1 MLVLTYMLLIL
12 LAYNPFAFGV
22 RTMTDPKAVVLI
34 LSVFFTT
41 AVIPGFGL
49 IVMKPLGLIQSIHL
63 DDRQDRTGPYIISG
77 IFFLWLFK
85 NLNAG
90 GVAPELFSKFVLG
103 ATIGLFLDFFINIF
117 IKISAHATGMGGMV
131 AMLLVTGLTW
141 NNTMFELPIFG
152 GILQFSMMALLAV
165 GIVLAG
171 LVGSARLALAAHTP
185 VQLYLGYVVGFVAV
199 LVASWMF

>member
-22 RTMTDPKAVVLI
+22 RTIADPKAVVLI
-34 LSVFFTT
+34 LSVLFTT
-41 AVIPGFGL
+41 VVIPGFGL
-49 IVMKPLGLIQSIHL
+49 IAMKPLGLIKSVQL

-85 NLNAG
+85 NVSAG

-117 IKISAHATGMGGMV
+117 IKISAHATGMGGLV
-131 AMLLVTGLTW
+131 AMLLVTNLSW
-141 NNTMFELPIFG
+141 NPNLFELHMFG
-152 GILQFSMMALLAV
+152 GTLQLSMLALLAV
-165 GIVLAG
+165 GIVFAG
-171 LVGSARLALAAHTP
+171 LVGSARLALSAHTP
-185 VQLYLGYVVGFVAV
+185 VQLYLGYIVGFISVVVAN
-199 LVASWMF
+199 WIF